1 MVCGFACGE
10 FFLNFTYARISAA
23 FTTLNAIWTPSSF
36 PSHPGFETAA
46 WRFTAFL
53 DTRAFNN
60 FLPQTTTTPPP
71 PLLPRSLAN
80 NSNSAPPPPPP
91 APPPPPQQ
99 QQQQQQVPAS
109 HQREADMDSSAVFA
123 VFLTGLLQLQQWLLD
138 SSASAMAALSSFVS
152 SENVVFFLVAL
163 PWFFFIVSLLIAL
176 RYGQVTFPAPP
187 PSPPSPAPVSLPDY
201 VKDVDWEMRYGN
213 LDKDNTTLR
222 ERCALLEQSILHLQ
236 HESRHQRAEIE
247 RLGRRLREAHED
259 LRTYREERRDPT
271 SAAAYVELKD
281 KKDILEAR
289 MAKLDRAN
297 KDLSKKLADR
307 EAAYQDLLAMKDDLQ
322 AKKGALGSERR
333 LHQQTQ
339 SKVLDL
345 MAECE
350 RLDKQLSAAKEA
362 AKDAQRTAESREK
375 ALREQRDQARLLDLK
390 ARDAAQHQRQLD
402 TKLREQAENG
412 AEELKRTLGE
422 RDRTVRELCGR
433 IQTLEEAE
441 KRALDAA
448 DSSIRDLTAAREE
461 LKDAGRARKFAAVLS
476 ERDAAVKKAQGS
488 AEQHQGSGT
497 GDEIQSLKDQLAGV
511 QKDVSSARSA
521 SQALETKLQTAES
534 ARASASSEVQ
544 VLQNKL
550 AGLQEDFTAAQAA
563 NHSLQVRLQTAEN
576 GNSSSGVEIQTLQNK
591 LASLQKQFS
600 DAQSV
605 NRALQTRVQT
615 AEDGNGSSNGEIQ
628 TLQAQLASVQKDLAS
643 AQNANQALQT
653 RAETAETGFNSAS
666 NEIQA
671 LKRQM
676 QGAETTFS
684 NVKDENVRLQR
695 EVNEA
700 QKKASDANA
709 ENQRLQGIVGQAT
722 EINSRYDVA
731 KAKFNE
737 MHANLKAAETE
748 TKELRKAEQDLKKR
762 IKDLDGENEQRYHD
776 NSALQLQIKQ
786 SNSEYATKLLEKDAQ
801 LEEMDQKLVQALRA
815 CMNCNHRLHYDQCK
829 NTNCPLSDDY
839 KHQDEWNAGNIEAA
853 QNMASLDAYAGKDLF
868 EQHGVET
875 IDGGLSGSQDPAFD
889 PAFWNVTAGQDLAEG
904 TQSNMPSQEM
914 DTNEGLNDGAQSNV
928 PIRVMDTIEGPDNG
942 TQSSMPSQA
951 MDTNEGLREST
962 QSKVSNEAMDT
973 SEGLREPVAGLTH
986 EEMEE
991 LDRTLDDLIPD
1002 TPPTTSAN
1010 PSNVPGQESIEDL
1023 EFAHALHESMA
1034 RLRKEDP
1041 HDQAFKPPAL
1051 STFTFGTS
1059 APSLFLESAGPSVSS
1074 AAAAR
1079 STATARASNT
1089 SQPAQNTRARGTK
1102 RVARAGSSMPSAA
1115 WPTVDVPA
1123 NTNAPAPPPTHI
1135 PGQKTCANCGMWA
1148 LNQDGQCPGN
1158 CF

>member
-1 MVCGFACGE
+1 
-10 FFLNFTYARISAA
+10 
-23 FTTLNAIWTPSSF
+23 
-36 PSHPGFETAA
+36 
-46 WRFTAFL
+46 
-53 DTRAFNN
+53 
-60 FLPQTTTTPPP
+60 
-71 PLLPRSLAN
+71 
-80 NSNSAPPPPPP
+80 
-91 APPPPPQQ
+91 
-99 QQQQQQVPAS
+99 
-109 HQREADMDSSAVFA
+109 MDSSAVFA
-123 VFLTGLLQLQQWLLD
+123 VFLAGLLQLQQCLLD
-138 SSASAMAALSSFVS
+138 SPASAMAALSSFVS
-152 SENVVFFLVAL
+152 SEDVVFFLVAL

-322 AKKGALGSERR
+322 AKKGALVSERR

-375 ALREQRDQARLLDLK
+375 ALKEQRNQARLLDLK

-412 AEELKRTLGE
+412 AEELRRTLGE

-433 IQTLEEAE
+433 IQALEEAE
-441 KRALDAA
+441 KRALGAA
-448 DSSIRDLTAAREE
+448 DSSTRDLTAAPEE
-461 LKDAGRARKFAAVLS
+461 LKDAGRARKQELQHWEELKSHAESKFAAVLS

-815 CMNCNHRLHYDQCK
+815 CMNCNQRLHYDQCK
-829 NTNCPLSDDY
+829 NTECPLSDDY
-839 KHQDEWNAGNIEAA
+839 KYQDEWNAGNTEAA
-853 QNMASLDAYAGKDLF
+853 QNMASLNAYAGNDLF

-889 PAFWNVTAGQDLAEG
+889 LAFWNVTAGQDLAEG
-904 TQSNMPSQEM
+904 TQSNMPIQATDTSTSQ
-914 DTNEGLNDGAQSNV
+914 GLDDGMHN
-928 PIRVMDTIEGPDNG
+928 
-942 TQSSMPSQA
+942 QA
-951 MDTNEGLREST
+951 MDTNEGPYDSAQSGMPSQAMGTNEGPDDGAQGIVPSRAMDTNEGPDDGAQSSMPGQTMDTIEGRDDGTQSSMRSQAMDTHEGLDGGAQTNVSPQAVETTQGLREST

-1041 HDQAFKPPAL
+1041 HDQAFKPRAL

-1059 APSLFLESAGPSVSS
+1059 PPSLFLESAGPSVSS

-1089 SQPAQNTRARGTK
+1089 SQSAQNTRARGTK

-1135 PGQKTCANCGMWA
+1135 PGQ
-1148 LNQDGQCPGN
+1148 
-1158 CF
+1158 

>member
-1 MVCGFACGE
+1 
-10 FFLNFTYARISAA
+10 
-23 FTTLNAIWTPSSF
+23 
-36 PSHPGFETAA
+36 
-46 WRFTAFL
+46 
-53 DTRAFNN
+53 
-60 FLPQTTTTPPP
+60 
-71 PLLPRSLAN
+71 
-80 NSNSAPPPPPP
+80 
-91 APPPPPQQ
+91 
-99 QQQQQQVPAS
+99 
-109 HQREADMDSSAVFA
+109 
-123 VFLTGLLQLQQWLLD
+123 
-138 SSASAMAALSSFVS
+138 
-152 SENVVFFLVAL
+152 
-163 PWFFFIVSLLIAL
+163 
-176 RYGQVTFPAPP
+176 
-187 PSPPSPAPVSLPDY
+187 
-201 VKDVDWEMRYGN
+201 
-213 LDKDNTTLR
+213 
-222 ERCALLEQSILHLQ
+222 
-236 HESRHQRAEIE
+236 
-247 RLGRRLREAHED
+247 
-259 LRTYREERRDPT
+259 
-271 SAAAYVELKD
+271 
-281 KKDILEAR
+281 
-289 MAKLDRAN
+289 
-297 KDLSKKLADR
+297 
-307 EAAYQDLLAMKDDLQ
+307 
-322 AKKGALGSERR
+322 
-333 LHQQTQ
+333 
-339 SKVLDL
+339 
-345 MAECE
+345 
-350 RLDKQLSAAKEA
+350 
-362 AKDAQRTAESREK
+362 
-375 ALREQRDQARLLDLK
+375 
-390 ARDAAQHQRQLD
+390 
-402 TKLREQAENG
+402 
-412 AEELKRTLGE
+412 
-422 RDRTVRELCGR
+422 GR
-433 IQTLEEAE
+433 IQALEEAE

-461 LKDAGRARKFAAVLS
+461 LKDAGRARKQELQHWEELKSHAESKFAAVLS

-684 NVKDENVRLQR
+684 NVKDENVPLQR

-722 EINSRYDVA
+722 EINSRYD
-731 KAKFNE
+731 
-737 MHANLKAAETE
+737 
-748 TKELRKAEQDLKKR
+748 ELRKAEQDLKKR

-853 QNMASLDAYAGKDLF
+853 QNMASLNAYAGNDLF

-904 TQSNMPSQEM
+904 TQSNMPIQATDTSTSQGLDDGMHNQAM
-914 DTNEGLNDGAQSNV
+914 DTNEGPYDSAQS
-928 PIRVMDTIEGPDNG
+928 G
-942 TQSSMPSQA
+942 MPSQA
-951 MDTNEGLREST
+951 MDTNEGPDDGAQGIVPSQAMDTNEGPDDGAQSSMPGQTMDTIEGPDDGTQSSMRSQAMDTHEGLDGGAQTNVSPQAVETTQGLREST

-1041 HDQAFKPPAL
+1041 HDKAFKPPAL
-1051 STFTFGTS
+1051 STFNFGTS

-1135 PGQKTCANCGMWA
+1135 PGQKTCSNCGMWA

>member
-1 MVCGFACGE
+1 M
-10 FFLNFTYARISAA
+10 
-23 FTTLNAIWTPSSF
+23 
-36 PSHPGFETAA
+36 
-46 WRFTAFL
+46 
-53 DTRAFNN
+53 
-60 FLPQTTTTPPP
+60 
-71 PLLPRSLAN
+71 
-80 NSNSAPPPPPP
+80 
-91 APPPPPQQ
+91 
-99 QQQQQQVPAS
+99 
-109 HQREADMDSSAVFA
+109 
-123 VFLTGLLQLQQWLLD
+123 D

-187 PSPPSPAPVSLPDY
+187 PSPPSPVPVSLPDY

-222 ERCALLEQSILHLQ
+222 ERCAFLEQSILHLQ

-289 MAKLDRAN
+289 MAKLDRAK

-322 AKKGALGSERR
+322 AKKGALASERR

-375 ALREQRDQARLLDLK
+375 ALKEQRDQARLLELK

-412 AEELKRTLGE
+412 VEELKRTLGE

-433 IQTLEEAE
+433 IQALEGAE

-448 DSSIRDLTAAREE
+448 DSSTRDLEAAREE
-461 LKDAGRARKFAAVLS
+461 LKDAGRARKQELQHWEELKSHAESKFAAVLS

-488 AEQHQGSGT
+488 AEQHQSSDAGA
-497 GDEIQSLKDQLAGV
+497 EIQSLKDQLAGV
-511 QKDVSSARSA
+511 QKDVSNARSA

-534 ARASASSEVQ
+534 ARASA
-544 VLQNKL
+544 
-550 AGLQEDFTAAQAA
+550 
-563 NHSLQVRLQTAEN
+563 
-576 GNSSSGVEIQTLQNK
+576 NSEIQ
-591 LASLQKQFS
+591 
-600 DAQSV
+600 D
-605 NRALQTRVQT
+605 
-615 AEDGNGSSNGEIQ
+615 
-628 TLQAQLASVQKDLAS
+628 
-643 AQNANQALQT
+643 
-653 RAETAETGFNSAS
+653 
-666 NEIQA
+666 

-731 KAKFNE
+731 KTKFND
-737 MHANLKAAETE
+737 MHANLKSAEAE
-748 TKELRKAEQDLKKR
+748 IKELRKAEQDLKKR
-762 IKDLDGENEQRYHD
+762 IKDLDGENEQVYHD
-776 NSALQLQIKQ
+776 NSALKLQIKQ
-786 SNSEYATKLLEKDAQ
+786 SNSEHATKLLEKDAQ

-815 CMNCNHRLHYDQCK
+815 CMNCNQRLHYDQCK
-829 NTNCPLSDDY
+829 NTNCPLSVDY
-839 KHQDEWNAGNIEAA
+839 KYQDEWDAGNMEAA
-853 QNMASLDAYAGKDLF
+853 QNMASLNAYAGNDLF
-868 EQHGVET
+868 EQHGFET
-875 IDGGLSGSQDPAFD
+875 TDEGLGGSQDPAFD
-889 PAFWNVTAGQDLAEG
+889 PAFWNVTAGQDLAKG
-904 TQSNMPSQEM
+904 TQSNMPSQATDTSTSQGLEDGMHNQAM
-914 DTNEGLNDGAQSNV
+914 DTNEGPYNSVQSSMPSQAMGTNEGPDDGAQSNV
-928 PIRVMDTIEGPDNG
+928 PSQAMETIEGPDDG

-951 MDTNEGLREST
+951 METIEGPDDGTQSSTRSQAMDTNEGSDGGAQTNVSPQAVETTQGLRESA

-973 SEGLREPVAGLTH
+973 SECLREPVAGLTH

-1010 PSNVPGQESIEDL
+1010 PSNVPGQQSTVEIDSYDLYES
-1023 EFAHALHESMA
+1023 FA

-1041 HDQAFKPPAL
+1041 HDHAFKPPAL

-1089 SQPAQNTRARGTK
+1089 SQPARNTRARGTK

-1115 WPTVDVPA
+1115 WPTIDVPA
-1123 NTNAPAPPPTHI
+1123 TTDTPAPPPTHI
-1135 PGQKTCANCGMWA
+1135 PGQKTCSNCGMWA